1 MGSRLWTD
9 EGGQAMVEYAL
20 IAGLVCIGLMA
31 SIKILELAFSGQYAN
46 QHKGLQ
52 RAR

>member
-1 MGSRLWTD
+1 MVRRLWED
-9 EGGQAMVEYAL
+9 ESGQAMVEYAL
-20 IAGLVCIGLMA
+20 IAGAVCIGLMT

>member
-1 MGSRLWTD
+1 MWRRLLED

-20 IAGLVCIGLMA
+20 IAGAVTIGLMA
-31 SIKILELAFSGQYAN
+31 SIKILDLAFSGQYAN

>member
-1 MGSRLWTD
+1 MLGALWKD
-9 EGGQAMVEYAL
+9 DSGQAMVEYAL
-20 IAGLVCIGLMA
+20 VAGAICLGLMA
-31 SIKILELAFSGQYAN
+31 SIKILDFAFSGQYAN

>member
-1 MGSRLWTD
+1 MLRRLWND

-20 IAGLVCIGLMA
+20 IAGAVCIGLMA
-31 SIKILELAFSGQYAN
+31 SIKILDLAFSGQYAN

>member
-1 MGSRLWTD
+1 MIRRLWED
-9 EGGQAMVEYAL
+9 EEGQAMVEYAL
-20 IAGLVCIGLMA
+20 VAGAICIGLMA
-31 SIKILELAFSGQYAN
+31 SIKILDLAFSGQYAN

>member
-1 MGSRLWTD
+1 MIRALWRD
-9 EGGQAMVEYAL
+9 ENGQAMVEYAL
-20 IAGLVCIGLMA
+20 IAGAVAIGLMA
-31 SIKILELAFSGQYAN
+31 SIKILDLAFSGQYAN